1 MPFNVPLNTHSL
13 VLTPPSIAASR
24 AYKQAM
30 ATLVTLTAHP
40 PAHTFDPSLASANSN
55 MQSIFSSFLPN
66 LQGQGPIGSAFRII
80 LKLHQHTARRIA
92 NSFGRE
98 TLKFGYKKKEDEIR
112 DKAIKV
118 IDLLQHSAELGN
130 MDALYT
136 LSLVSL
142 VCPIVIR
149 VPTMGL

>member
-1 MPFNVPLNTHSL
+1 
-13 VLTPPSIAASR
+13 LTPLSITASR

-30 ATLVTLTAHP
+30 ATLTTLTAHP
-40 PAHTFDPSLASANSN
+40 PAHTFDPSIASASSN
-55 MQSIFSSFLPN
+55 TQSIFSSLLPN

-80 LKLHQHTARRIA
+80 LKLQQHTARRLA
-92 NSFGRE
+92 NSFGKE
-98 TLKFGYKKKEDEIR
+98 TLKFSYKKKEDEIR

-136 LSLVSL
+136 LSQVSL
-142 VCPIVIR
+142 VCSIVIHF
-149 VPTMGL
+149 PQIDIN